1 MVSLTRLRRF
11 GQILNSGNDK
21 VTPAQSMWPLLCSEI
36 GLSYEQEEKVRG
48 FQRSTLQNHDTWVE
62 RHTAF
67 AAGKVMESA
76 HDALQAVTLRLGQR
90 ERSTLSL
97 LTPEQQVKFL
107 AWAQRNKDRVA
118 QVTEGV
124 PVVPCGDAK
133 YQTSDLQHPSANL
146 YVLNHRLQSVLQKVP
161 RAAPLVT
168 GATLKKLSRRPSF
181 ESLGCYDKEEDQLMR
196 ERSFPSTGSLKR
208 SASEM
213 TMDASST
220 AEDRPSVPPIS
231 PPEAQASAAPTV
243 EKVIGHLRDIIPPP
257 PAVTTTLSMME
268 LPAPTPISCMSVS
281 QPSLTSYQVHEPP
294 STFDPTAFQQH
305 ASHPGAPMLSVRC
318 ESAPVLGAAPS
329 HSRKPSF
336 LPPHLGLVPE
346 ELWAEDVGAEE
357 FLMNLVDEDWAIGE
371 GIDMEMDH

>member
-1 MVSLTRLRRF
+1 
-11 GQILNSGNDK
+11 
-21 VTPAQSMWPLLCSEI
+21 MWPLLCSEI

-48 FQRSTLQNHDTWVE
+48 FQRTTLQNHDTWVE
-62 RHTAF
+62 RHTSF
-67 AAGKVMESA
+67 ASGMVMESA

-97 LTPEQQVKFL
+97 LTPEQQMKFL
-107 AWAQRNKDRVA
+107 AWSQRNKERVA
-118 QVTEGV
+118 QVTQGV
-124 PVVPCGDAK
+124 PVAPYGDPK

-146 YVLNHRLQSVLQKVP
+146 YVLNHRLQSVLQRIP

-168 GATLKKLSRRPSF
+168 GGTLKKLSRRPSF
-181 ESLGCYDKEEDQLMR
+181 ESLGCYDKEEEQLMR
-196 ERSFPSTGSLKR
+196 ESSFPSSGSLKR

-213 TMDASST
+213 TIDASSS

-231 PPEAQASAAPTV
+231 PPEAQASAASHV

-257 PAVTTTLSMME
+257 PAVTSTLSIME

-281 QPSLTSYQVHEPP
+281 QPTLNSYHVPEPA
-294 STFDPTAFQQH
+294 STFDPTVFQQP
-305 ASHPGAPMLSVRC
+305 AQYPGAPMLSVRC
-318 ESAPVLGAAPS
+318 ESAPVLGASAPS

-346 ELWAEDVGAEE
+346 ELWPEDGGAAEE

-371 GIDMEMDH
+371 GIDMEMEH